1 MRKKSTT
8 PKPRKHVSA
17 EVKTSRFFRRS
28 AEEIAAAEPPKQ
40 ETQDTLKPPDG
51 VSDEYFKALVGDE
64 QLEISHAHTV
74 YENKNHLGS
83 LLVLSEMRLG
93 KKILR
98 VEVTAGQY
106 RLFRVLSYAEAQDFC
121 AKMEWYCRED

>member
-1 MRKKSTT
+1 MRKKSAH
-8 PKPRKHVSA
+8 PRKPASA

-40 ETQDTLKPPDG
+40 ETQNTLKPPDG
-51 VSDEYFKALVGDE
+51 IPDEYFKALIGDE
-64 QLEISHAHTV
+64 QLEISRAHTV
-74 YENKNHLGS
+74 YESKNDSGS
-83 LLVLSEMRLG
+83 LLVLAEMQDV

-98 VEVTAGQY
+98 VEITAGQY
-106 RLFRVLSYAEAQDFC
+106 RLYRVLSYAEAQDFC